1 MLAIRKQVCVSF
13 LLFSFM
19 GVQLISVGCTLINI
33 IHSITHIQHPH
44 SVHNNGSSD
53 HHTADDEP
61 KNSNDKEKC
70 CVENSSIFLS
80 GLKVNLVSSNLTLP
94 ITSVK
99 IYSLF
104 EVESP
109 SILSIKSF
117 IHQIRPPPNLILF
130 SSFRRVVLQSLQV

>member
-44 SVHNNGSSD
+44 SAHNHGSSD

-70 CVENSSIFLS
+70 CVE
-80 GLKVNLVSSNLTLP
+80 TLP